1 VKTEDAHPPHLRFN
15 FAMGLVHG
23 ILFRAGTA
31 FSEPMSVLPI
41 FLEHFTSSRTMI
53 GVFSALISGGGV
65 FPQLFVA
72 NKVERK
78 RRKKPVLLWAI
89 WARMACWGILAGI
102 TYFWIGSKDPLVLL
116 IAFIMLL
123 FTFSFCGGVASIPFF
138 DIWSKAIP
146 PTLRG
151 RFFGHRQFWG
161 GLMAVGAGYV
171 VKRILGNTD
180 LTFPE
185 NYALLFSLS
194 FIFIGLSY
202 VGLSSVREPEGQPNP
217 EKRNFRSFLRESLR
231 ILWKDKNF
239 GRFMLAR
246 LAGSFGS
253 LAMPFYVLYATAEL
267 GISIKQVGIFV
278 AARMVGAITSNLLWA
293 QLSDRIGNR
302 IVIVLCTVSGTLVPL
317 LAILAPSVGHGLM
330 VVVFVLVGFS
340 ISGGMIGYKNYLLE
354 IAPEPSRPAYLSLD
368 GTLSGATM
376 FLPVLGGVVAD
387 AFSYRAVF
395 ALALAVLT
403 VAFLLSLRL
412 KAVRKRERE
421 SLFNM

>member
-1 VKTEDAHPPHLRFN
+1 MKTEGAYPPHLRFN
-15 FAMGLVHG
+15 FAMGLIHG
-23 ILFRAGTA
+23 ILFQAGMA
-31 FSEPMSVLPI
+31 FSEPMSVLPV
-41 FLEHFTSSRTMI
+41 FLKHFTSSRTMI

-72 NKVERK
+72 NKVERR

-102 TYFWIGSKDPLVLL
+102 TYFGIGYKDSLVLL
-116 IAFIMLL
+116 IAFIVLL

-138 DIWSKAIP
+138 DIWGKAIP

-171 VKRILGNTD
+171 VKQILGNAN
-180 LTFPE
+180 LAFPE

-217 EKRNFRSFLRESLR
+217 GKRNFRSFLKGSAR

-239 GRFMLAR
+239 GWFMLAR
-246 LAGSFGS
+246 LTASFGS

-267 GISIKQVGIFV
+267 GISIEHVGIFV

-302 IVIVLCTVSGTLVPL
+302 IVIILCTVSGTLVPL
-317 LAILAPSVGHGLM
+317 LAILAHSVGGMLM
-330 VVVFVLVGFS
+330 VIVFVLVGFS
-340 ISGGMIGYKNYLLE
+340 ISGGVIGFKNYLLE
-354 IAPEPSRPAYLSLD
+354 IAPESSRPAYLSLD

-376 FLPVLGGVVAD
+376 FLPILGGVIAD
-387 AFSYRAVF
+387 AFSYRSVF
-395 ALALAVLT
+395 MLALIVLT
-403 VAFLLSLRL
+403 AASLLSLKL
-412 KAVRKRERE
+412 KKVRKRKEGKA
-421 SLFNM
+421 F

>member
-1 VKTEDAHPPHLRFN
+1 VKAEDAHPPHLQFN
-15 FAMGLVHG
+15 FAMGLIHG
-23 ILFRAGTA
+23 ILFQAGMA
-31 FSEPMSVLPI
+31 FSEPMSVLPV

-72 NKVERK
+72 NKVER
-78 RRKKPVLLWAI
+78 RARKKPVLLWAI

-116 IAFIMLL
+116 IAFIVLL

-161 GLMAVGAGYV
+161 GLMAVVAGYV
-171 VKRILGNTD
+171 VKRILGNTNS
-180 LTFPE
+180 TFPK

-202 VGLSSVREPEGQPNP
+202 VGLSSVREPEGEPNP
-217 EKRNFRSFLRESLR
+217 EKRNFRSFLSESVR

-239 GRFMLAR
+239 GWFMLAQ
-246 LAGSFGS
+246 LAASFGS
-253 LAMPFYVLYATAEL
+253 LAMPFYVLYATTEL
-267 GISIKQVGIFV
+267 GIPIEQVGIFV

-317 LAILAPSVGHGLM
+317 LAILTPSVGHGLM
-330 VVVFVLVGFS
+330 MMVFVLVGFS
-340 ISGGMIGYKNYLLE
+340 ISGGVIGFKNYLLE
-354 IAPEPSRPAYLSLD
+354 IAPEPSRPAYLSLH

-376 FLPVLGGVVAD
+376 FLPILGGVIAD
-387 AFSYRAVF
+387 AFSYRTVF
-395 ALALAVLT
+395 VSALAVLT
-403 VAFLLSLRL
+403 AAFLLSLKL
-412 KAVRKRERE
+412 KAVRKV
-421 SLFNM
+421 